1 MSFKVILP
9 SRDKKKIPLTFFDR
23 FTSVAF
29 RLFSR
34 PATRFTRSIPLL
46 RDDILKS
53 NLRIT
58 PEGLVSVAF
67 FSALIAA
74 VASAV
79 GTYVA
84 VARFGA
90 LWFLGVIVAIP
101 VVIMV
106 FTLVINAPKISA
118 SNRAASIDTELPFVI
133 GYMSVLAGGGVS
145 PLTTLRRIS
154 EMKLFPASAKE
165 ARKILVEVDVFG
177 QDPISAIERVAR
189 WCPSKKFSE
198 FLFGYTAILKS
209 GGDFIAYVGMKL
221 RDTMETKTSAVKRSA
236 DTTGTLA
243 EAYLTVTVILGMVLY
258 TLYMIQTLLSNN
270 LSGLNNLYL
279 FAFVMVPL
287 ISAVFIWLIDAVQP
301 KWPYVDYRPYKY
313 FAYTIVPAM
322 IFFFITHF
330 ITVPSLF
337 LPLYLFESMSGTL
350 IIAASLPAITAI
362 RYSRERGS
370 LERILPEFIR
380 DVAEG
385 RKTGLS
391 PEVAIERLG
400 DRHYGILSK
409 HVKKMGAQLSWGV
422 SLSKV
427 ITTFTDAVGSWV
439 TRAIGTLLI
448 EVVDVGGGTIRS
460 FSEMAEFTRSINDME
475 TDRKAALKPFVYIT
489 YIAGIM
495 VVVTTFIMVYL
506 LSAPALGAATGA
518 STPKVSGQTIDLLL
532 TTAVFDSFVIGIV
545 AGKMGESGLSDG
557 FKHAIML
564 VIVSLIAIAMAHF
577 LMGFAL

>member
-1 MSFKVILP
+1 MSFKVVLP
-9 SRDKKKIPLTFFDR
+9 SQQKKKVPLTFFDR

-29 RLFSR
+29 RVFSR

-46 RDDILKS
+46 RDDILRS

-67 FSALIAA
+67 FSALITAIS
-74 VASAV
+74 SAI
-79 GTYVA
+79 GTYLA
-84 VARFGA
+84 ASRLGA
-90 LWFLGVIVAIP
+90 LWFLGVFIAIP
-101 VVIMV
+101 AIVLV

-118 SNRAASIDTELPFVI
+118 SNRAASINTELPFVI

-154 EMKLFPASAKE
+154 QMNLFPASAKE
-165 ARKILVEVDVFG
+165 ARRILVEVDVFG
-177 QDPISAIERVAR
+177 QDPISAIETIAR

-221 RDTMETKTSAVKRSA
+221 RDTMEAKTSAVKRSA

-258 TLYMIQTLLSNN
+258 TLYMVQTLLSND

-279 FAFVMVPL
+279 FSFVIVPL
-287 ISAVFIWLIDAVQP
+287 ISAMFIWLIDAVQP

-313 FAYTIVPAM
+313 FMYTVPPAM
-322 IFFFITHF
+322 VFFFLTHF
-330 ITVPSLF
+330 LDAPPL
-337 LPLYLFESMSGTL
+337 LPLYLFGSVSGTL
-350 IIAASLPAITAI
+350 IIATSLPAFTAI
-362 RYSRERGS
+362 RYSRERGR
-370 LERILPEFIR
+370 LEKALPEFIR

-422 SLSKV
+422 SLAKV
-427 ITTFTDAVGSWV
+427 ISTFTDAVGSWV

-506 LSAPALGAATGA
+506 LTAPALGTATA
-518 STPKVSGQTIDLLL
+518 SSTPKVAGSTIDLLL

-557 FKHAIML
+557 FKHGIML
-564 VIVSLIAIAMAHF
+564 LIVSLIAIAMAHY

>member
-1 MSFKVILP
+1 VSFKVVLP
-9 SRDKKKIPLTFFDR
+9 GREKRKVAMTSFDK
-23 FTSVAF
+23 FTQVAF
-29 RLFSR
+29 RLFAR

-46 RDDILKS
+46 RENILKS

-67 FSALIAA
+67 FSALITVA
-74 VASAV
+74 ASAI

-90 LWFLGVIVAIP
+90 LWFLGVLIAIP
-101 VVIMV
+101 AVVMV

-118 SNRAASIDTELPFVI
+118 SNRASSIDTELPFVI
-133 GYMSVLAGGGVS
+133 GYMSVLSGGGVS
-145 PLTTLRRIS
+145 PLAALRRIS

-165 ARKILVEVDVFG
+165 AKRIILEVDVFG
-177 QDPISAIERVAR
+177 QDPISAIETVAR
-189 WCPSKKFSE
+189 WNPSKKFSE

-209 GGDFIAYVGMKL
+209 GGDFISYVGMKL
-221 RDTMETKTSAVKRSA
+221 RDTMERKTNAVKRSA

-258 TLYMIQTLLSNN
+258 TLYMIQTLLSSNM
-270 LSGLNNLYL
+270 SGLTNLYM
-279 FAFVMVPL
+279 FAFVLVPV
-287 ISAVFIWLIDAVQP
+287 ISATFVWLIDAVQP

-322 IFFFITHF
+322 IFFFLTHF
-330 ITVPSLF
+330 LTVPPF
-337 LPLYLFESMSGTL
+337 LPLYLFESTSGAL
-350 IIAASLPAITAI
+350 IILTSLPAFVSMK
-362 RYSRERGS
+362 YSRERS
-370 LERILPEFIR
+370 ALEKALPEFIR

-391 PEVAIERLG
+391 PEVAIERLSG
-400 DRHYGILSK
+400 RHYGALTK

-427 ITTFTDAVGSWV
+427 ISTFTDAVGSWV

-475 TDRKAALKPFVYIT
+475 SDRKAALKPFVYIT
-489 YIAGIM
+489 YIAGVM
-495 VVVTTFIMVYL
+495 VVITTFIMVYL
-506 LSAPALGAATGA
+506 LSAPSATGMATA
-518 STPKVSGQTIDLLL
+518 STPTVQGATIDMLL

-545 AGKMGESGLSDG
+545 AGKMGESGLADG

-564 VIVSLIAIAMAHF
+564 VVVSLIAIVLAVK
-577 LMGFAL
+577 LMGFTL

>member
-1 MSFKVILP
+1 VSFKVVLP
-9 SRDKKKIPLTFFDR
+9 SREKKKVLFTSFDR
-23 FTSVAF
+23 FTSIAF
-29 RLFSR
+29 RIFSG
-34 PATRFTRSIPLL
+34 PATRFTRSMPLL
-46 RDDILKS
+46 RDEIQKS

-58 PEGLVSVAF
+58 PEGLISVAF
-67 FSALIAA
+67 FSALITAA
-74 VASAV
+74 VSGV

-84 VARFGA
+84 AARFGVF
-90 LWFLGVIVAIP
+90 WWLGVLVAIP
-101 VVIMV
+101 AVLIV
-106 FTLVINAPKISA
+106 FMLIVNAPKISA
-118 SNRAASIDTELPFVI
+118 SNRASSIDTELPFVI

-145 PLTTLRRIS
+145 PLTTLRRIGQ
-154 EMKLFPASAKE
+154 MKLFPASAKE
-165 ARKILVEVDVFG
+165 AKRILVEVDVFG

-221 RDTMETKTSAVKRSA
+221 RDTMETKKSAVKRSA

-258 TLYMIQTLLSNN
+258 TLYMIQTLLSSDM
-270 LSGLNNLYL
+270 SGLTNLYM
-279 FAFVMVPL
+279 FAFVLVPV
-287 ISAVFIWLIDAVQP
+287 ISATFIWLIDAVQP
-301 KWPYVDYRPYKY
+301 KWPYVDYRPYKL
-313 FAYTIVPAM
+313 FLYTIAPAM
-322 IFFFITHF
+322 IFFFLTHF
-330 ITVPSLF
+330 LTAPPL

-350 IIAASLPAITAI
+350 IIAASLPAIVAI
-362 RYSRERGS
+362 RYSRERS
-370 LERILPEFIR
+370 RLERMLPEFIR

-400 DRHYGILSK
+400 GRHYGILSK

-427 ITTFTDAVGSWV
+427 ISTFTDAVGSWV

-475 TDRKAALKPFVYIT
+475 SDRKAALKPFVYIT
-489 YIAGIM
+489 YIAGVM
-495 VVVTTFIMVYL
+495 VVITTFIMVYL
-506 LSAPALGAATGA
+506 LSAPSMGGMA
-518 STPKVSGQTIDLLL
+518 STTPKVQGSTIDMLL

-557 FKHAIML
+557 FKHAIAL
-564 VIVSLIAIAMAHF
+564 VVVSLIAIAIAHY

>member
-1 MSFKVILP
+1 VSFKVVLP
-9 SRDKKKIPLTFFDR
+9 SREAKKVPWTFFDR
-23 FTSVAF
+23 FTLVAF
-29 RLFSR
+29 RIFSR

-46 RDDILKS
+46 RDNILKS

-67 FSALIAA
+67 FSALITALG
-74 VASAV
+74 SAV

-84 VARFGA
+84 AARFGVF
-90 LWFLGVIVAIP
+90 WPLGVLVAIP
-101 VVIMV
+101 LIVMI
-106 FTLVINAPKISA
+106 FTIVINAPKISA
-118 SNRAASIDTELPFVI
+118 SNRASSIDTELPFVI
-133 GYMSVLAGGGVS
+133 GYMSVLSGGGVS
-145 PLTTLRRIS
+145 PLATLRRIS

-165 ARKILVEVDVFG
+165 AKRILVEVDVFG

-189 WCPSKKFSE
+189 WTPSRKFSE

-221 RDTMETKTSAVKRSA
+221 RDTMEAKTSAVKRSA

-270 LSGLNNLYL
+270 LSGLTNLYM
-279 FAFVMVPL
+279 FAFVLVPV
-287 ISAVFIWLIDAVQP
+287 ISATFIWLIDAVQP
-301 KWPYVDYRPYKY
+301 KWPYVDYRPYK
-313 FAYTIVPAM
+313 FFMFTIAPAL
-322 IFFFITHF
+322 IFFFL
-330 ITVPSLF
+330 P
-337 LPLYLFESMSGTL
+337 LPLYLFEKTAGCL
-350 IIAASLPAITAI
+350 IIGASLPALAAI
-362 RYSRERGS
+362 RYSGERRN
-370 LERILPEFIR
+370 LERALPEFIR

-400 DRHYGILSK
+400 DRHYGALTR

-427 ITTFTDAVGSWV
+427 VSTFTNAIGSWV

-475 TDRKAALKPFVYIT
+475 SDRRAALKPFVYIT
-489 YIAGIM
+489 YIAGVM
-495 VVVTTFIMVYL
+495 VVITTFIMVYL
-506 LSAPALGAATGA
+506 LSAPSATGLA
-518 STPKVSGQTIDLLL
+518 TSSTTKVAPATIDLLL
-532 TTAVFDSFVIGIV
+532 TTAVFDTFVIGLV
-545 AGKMGESGLSDG
+545 AGKMGESGLADG
-557 FKHAIML
+557 FKHGIML
-564 VIVSLIAIAMAHF
+564 VIVSLIAVALAVKVFHF
-577 LMGFAL
+577 AV

>member
-1 MSFKVILP
+1 MSFKVVLP
-9 SRDKKKIPLTFFDR
+9 GKEKKKVPMTFFDK
-23 FTSVAF
+23 FTLTAF

-46 RDDILKS
+46 RDNILKS

-67 FSALIAA
+67 LSALIAA
-74 VASAV
+74 LGSAL
-79 GTYVA
+79 GTVIA
-84 VARFGA
+84 VTKFGVFWPLA
-90 LWFLGVIVAIP
+90 VLVDIPIVIIAFI
-101 VVIMV
+101 
-106 FTLVINAPKISA
+106 LVINAPKVSA
-118 SNRAASIDTELPFVI
+118 SNRASSIDTELPFVI

-145 PLTTLRRIS
+145 PLATLRRIS
-154 EMKLFPASAKE
+154 QMKLFPASAKE
-165 ARKILVEVDVFG
+165 AKRILVEVDVFG

-189 WCPSKKFSE
+189 WNPSRKFSE

-221 RDTMETKTSAVKRSA
+221 RDTMESKTSAVKRSA

-258 TLYMIQTLLSNN
+258 TLYMIQTLLSSN
-270 LSGLNNLYL
+270 LSGLTNLYM
-279 FAFVMVPL
+279 FAFVMVPV
-287 ISAVFIWLIDAVQP
+287 ISATFIWLIDAVQP
-301 KWPYVDYRPYKY
+301 KWPYVDYRPYKL
-313 FAYTIVPAM
+313 FLYTAAPAA
-322 IFFFITHF
+322 IFFFL
-330 ITVPSLF
+330 PLPLF
-337 LPLYLFESMSGTL
+337 LFEKTAGALMIG
-350 IIAASLPAITAI
+350 ASLPAIASI
-362 RYSRERGS
+362 RYSRERMG

-391 PEVAIERLG
+391 PEVAIERLNG
-400 DRHYGILSK
+400 RHYGILSR
-409 HVKKMGAQLSWGV
+409 HVRKMGAQLSWGV

-427 ITTFTDAVGSWV
+427 VSTFTDAVGSWV

-460 FSEMAEFTRSINDME
+460 FSEMAEFTRNINDME
-475 TDRKAALKPFVYIT
+475 TDRRTALRPFVYIT
-489 YIAGIM
+489 YIAGVM
-495 VVVTTFIMVYL
+495 VVITTFIMVYL
-506 LSAPALGAATGA
+506 LSAPSATGI
-518 STPKVSGQTIDLLL
+518 STSAPTVAPATIDLLL

-545 AGKMGESGLSDG
+545 AGKMGESGVSDG

-564 VIVSLIAIAMAHF
+564 VVVSLVAVAMAVSVFHF
-577 LMGFAL
+577 PV

>member
-1 MSFKVILP
+1 VSFKVVLP
-9 SRDKKKIPLTFFDR
+9 GKEKKKVPMTFFDK
-23 FTSVAF
+23 FTLTAF

-46 RDDILKS
+46 RDNILKS

-67 FSALIAA
+67 LSALIAA
-74 VASAV
+74 LGSAL
-79 GTYVA
+79 GTVIA
-84 VARFGA
+84 VTKFGVFWPLA
-90 LWFLGVIVAIP
+90 VLVDIPIVIIAFI
-101 VVIMV
+101 
-106 FTLVINAPKISA
+106 LVINAPKVSA
-118 SNRAASIDTELPFVI
+118 SNRASSIDTELPFVI

-145 PLTTLRRIS
+145 PLATLRRIS
-154 EMKLFPASAKE
+154 QMKLFPASAKE
-165 ARKILVEVDVFG
+165 AKRILVEVDVFG

-189 WCPSKKFSE
+189 WNPSRKFSE

-221 RDTMETKTSAVKRSA
+221 RDTMESKTSAVKRSA

-258 TLYMIQTLLSNN
+258 TLYMIQTLLSSN
-270 LSGLNNLYL
+270 LSGLTNLYM
-279 FAFVMVPL
+279 FAFVMVPV
-287 ISAVFIWLIDAVQP
+287 ISATFIWLIDAVQP
-301 KWPYVDYRPYKY
+301 KWPYVDYRPYKL
-313 FAYTIVPAM
+313 FLYTAAPAA
-322 IFFFITHF
+322 IFFFL
-330 ITVPSLF
+330 PLPLF
-337 LPLYLFESMSGTL
+337 LFEKTAGALMIG
-350 IIAASLPAITAI
+350 ASLPAIASI
-362 RYSRERGS
+362 RYSRERMG

-391 PEVAIERLG
+391 PEVAIERLNG
-400 DRHYGILSK
+400 RHYGILSR
-409 HVKKMGAQLSWGV
+409 HVRKMGAQLSWGV

-427 ITTFTDAVGSWV
+427 VSTFTDAVGSWV

-460 FSEMAEFTRSINDME
+460 FSEMAEFTRNINDME
-475 TDRKAALKPFVYIT
+475 TDRRTALRPFVYIT
-489 YIAGIM
+489 YIAGVM
-495 VVVTTFIMVYL
+495 VVITTFIMVYL
-506 LSAPALGAATGA
+506 LSAPSATGI
-518 STPKVSGQTIDLLL
+518 STSAPTVAPATIDLLL

-545 AGKMGESGLSDG
+545 AGKMGESGVSDG

-564 VIVSLIAIAMAHF
+564 VVVSLVAVAMAVSVFHF
-577 LMGFAL
+577 PV